1 MYDKSFYHQRKYVS
15 IVDIIKESKKIVA
28 SKTMIY

>member
-1 MYDKSFYHQRKYVS
+1 MINPFIIKGNAY
-15 IVDIIKESKKIVA
+15 IVDIIKELKKIVA